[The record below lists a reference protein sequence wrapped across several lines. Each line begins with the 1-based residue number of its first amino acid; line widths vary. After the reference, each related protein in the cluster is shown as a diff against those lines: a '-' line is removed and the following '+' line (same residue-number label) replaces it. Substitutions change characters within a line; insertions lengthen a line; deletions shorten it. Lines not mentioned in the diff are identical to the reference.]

1 MRKAAEA
8 CCARLRLFGCVTNE
22 SAVEQERRR
31 WVERQEEFKDL
42 QEAYERDHAAAT
54 SPEERRKLVEVFAAQ
69 RRAHREEDVR
79 LGRRSPG
86 FSIGMHRIMWATW
99 IEVAVEHELEAR
111 RSFQKIL
118 SNLHTAGD
126 YLISE
131 FRASLVAVTASAYT
145 IEAVYGDIKYRIPVQ
160 DRDGGRAKE
169 LRRAFRDAFGLRGA
183 VDHRMAEELSWLFKW
198 RHAAVH
204 PYTELETPAPHPAGP
219 NTGAEHSRFNAMTS
233 GRAVDAAMTILAA
246 AEAPPKAL
254 NRWIDRWAADRR
266 PYHDRI
272 DQLRRDRDSQTLPP
286 L

>member
-1 MRKAAEA
+1 M
-8 CCARLRLFGCVTNE
+8 TNE
-22 SAVEQERRR
+22 SALEQERRR

-42 QEAYERDHAAAT
+42 QEAYERDQAAAT
-54 SPEERRKLVEVFAAQ
+54 SPEERRELMELFAAR

-99 IEVAVEHELEAR
+99 VEVAVEHELEAR
-111 RSFQKIL
+111 RSFQNIV
-118 SNLHTAGD
+118 SNPHTAGD
-126 YLISE
+126 YLIRE

-169 LRRAFRDAFGLRGA
+169 LRRAFRDAFGLLGCA

-219 NTGAEHSRFNAMTS
+219 NTGAEHSRFNAITS

-254 NRWIDRWAADRR
+254 NRWIHRWAADRR

-272 DQLRRDRDSQTLPP
+272 DQLRRERDSQPLPP